1 MVSQFAA
8 MGRNAEQNKE
18 MRARTRSK
26 ILDAAREVF
35 GNKGFDAS
43 RIEDIVQS
51 AQVAKGLFYEH
62 FNNKEDIVRQFA
74 LQVGN
79 EIFENISAV
88 LEKQSFADA
97 RNIFRS
103 AIEAY
108 FNTIDRNRNLALF
121 FAREGRNVS
130 VGLGRVIHLMFDRL
144 EQLAY
149 GQFERGLKEGLLRPS
164 LHYGLIARALTGL
177 LEQAGHYYLTHPE
190 LGREKAIESL
200 VEFSVGGVAHSNGA
214 AA

>member
-1 MVSQFAA
+1 

-35 GNKGFDAS
+35 GDKGFDAS
-43 RIEDIVQS
+43 RIEDIAQV

-62 FNNKEDIVRQFA
+62 FKNKEDIVRQFA

-79 EIFENISAV
+79 EIFQNISSV
-88 LEKQSFADA
+88 LESQSFADP
-97 RNIFRS
+97 RSVFRS

-108 FNTIDRNRNLALF
+108 FSTIDRNRNLALF
-121 FAREGRNVS
+121 FAREGRSVS

-144 EQLAY
+144 ESLAY
-149 GQFERGLKEGLLRPS
+149 GQFERGLREGLLRPA

-177 LEQAGHYYLTHPE
+177 LEQAGHYYLTHPD
-190 LGREKAIESL
+190 LTREQAIQSL
-200 VEFSVGGVAHSNGA
+200 VEFSVGGVAQTNGA
-214 AA
+214 HA

>member
-1 MVSQFAA
+1 
-8 MGRNAEQNKE
+8 
-18 MRARTRSK
+18 MRARTRGK

-35 GNKGFDAS
+35 GSKGFDAS
-43 RIEDIVQS
+43 RIEDIVQY

-62 FNNKEDIVRQFA
+62 FRNKEDIVRQFA

-79 EIFENISAV
+79 EIFANINFV
-88 LEKQSFADA
+88 LENQSFTDP
-97 RNIFRS
+97 RSVFRS

-121 FAREGRNVS
+121 FAREGRSVS

-190 LGREKAIESL
+190 LAREQAIQSL
-200 VEFSVGGVAHSNGA
+200 VEFSVSGVAPRNGA
-214 AA
+214 PA